1 MRTLIILVTLVIA
14 IVVVVLFVFFK
25 EDTHN
30 LFHFGKKH
38 ISPDLHQRID
48 TKHFEE

>member
-1 MRTLIILVTLVIA
+1 MRPLIILLLLVIG

-30 LFHFGKKH
+30 LFHSGKKH
-38 ISPDLHQRID
+38 ISPGLHQRID